1 MERFVYQS
9 EEASSSQPL
18 TQSSFQPLTQ
28 TTLSSGLSSSLQ
40 LSSSPLPP
48 TAREKGKGKARLKGD
63 VYDVHLVP
71 PFIHSSAG
79 KERLSNN
86 MSTFTYQG
94 DVFVRDKVLDPMKC
108 SKSTSIAWKYGEAVV
123 KKDYPRSELKWYC
136 YCCERDNRGQGLPGA
151 PGGFKNRHL
160 EDIHGYDKDT
170 NTFRNIPRDNNN
182 NDAGVSKPLL
192 RRTEIFRKQFHE
204 SWDQY
209 PDTKALWVPEV
220 QRLMLQVWDQ
230 EYRKIESTA
239 PRAVQVEVLPSS
251 DKTFGMFPRARSV
264 KHGDCGS
271 QQDVDHFRRYLEED
285 PIPMEQGVE
294 FDTIQYWRASAT
306 RSDMKRRRTFRV
318 CLSKKS

>member
-1 MERFVYQS
+1 MSRPSRIMERFVYQS

-86 MSTFTYQG
+86 MSTFKYQG
-94 DVFVRDKVLDPMKC
+94 DVFVRDKVLDPMKY
-108 SKSTSIAWKYGEAVV
+108 SKSTSIAWKYGEAVL

-182 NDAGVSKPLL
+182 NNDAGVSKPPL

-239 PRAVQVEVLPSS
+239 PRATSIIF
-251 DKTFGMFPRARSV
+251 D
-264 KHGDCGS
+264 D
-271 QQDVDHFRRYLEED
+271 LEED

-294 FDTIQYWRASAT
+294 FDTIQYWL
-306 RSDMKRRRTFRV
+306 RRRVTQPQLAKRQKLKEHQDFLERQTRNVRLRFMSLRV
-318 CLSKKS
+318 ADARQY

>member
-1 MERFVYQS
+1 MSRPSRIMERFVYQS

-71 PFIHSSAG
+71 PSIHSSAG
-79 KERLSNN
+79 KKRLSNN
-86 MSTFTYQG
+86 MSTFKYQG
-94 DVFVRDKVLDPMKC
+94 DVFVRDKVLDPMKL
-108 SKSTSIAWKYGEAVV
+108 IQQKYVHSLE
-123 KKDYPRSELKWYC
+123 DYPRSELKWYC

-239 PRAVQVEVLPSS
+239 PRA
-251 DKTFGMFPRARSV
+251 
-264 KHGDCGS
+264 
-271 QQDVDHFRRYLEED
+271 
-285 PIPMEQGVE
+285 
-294 FDTIQYWRASAT
+294 
-306 RSDMKRRRTFRV
+306 
-318 CLSKKS
+318 